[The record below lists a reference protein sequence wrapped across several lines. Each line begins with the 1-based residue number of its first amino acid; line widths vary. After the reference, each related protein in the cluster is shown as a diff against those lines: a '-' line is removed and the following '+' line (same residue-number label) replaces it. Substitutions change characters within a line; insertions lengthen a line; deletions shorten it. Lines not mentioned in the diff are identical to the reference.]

1 MSRRI
6 KISQM
11 TVLDLLEEDY
21 FYSQRL
27 KIQTKNASDLLWVT
41 EGELSSK
48 GATASISASRKGST
62 LSLDKFRVKSDG
74 RVLIEASLI
83 TSKASKFTMKAEDG
97 RQEPGKPLQS
107 FGKLGCEFKMPSTYA
122 TADIDV
128 VNGPI
133 FKSSIVYNFSPSISF
148 GGGTVVN
155 THLEEKNQ
163 SPELTDFS
171 MAASYK
177 GPDWN
182 LTGKTLDSFGLLR
195 LSYLHSV
202 SPKLTVGSQLDYR
215 IKGNSQKLS
224 VGAKYLYVT
233 LSLCIR

>member
-1 MSRRI
+1 MKI
-6 KISQM
+6 K
-11 TVLDLLEEDY
+11 
-21 FYSQRL
+21 
-27 KIQTKNASDLLWVT
+27 TKNESDLLWVT

-48 GATASISASRKGST
+48 GAMASVSASKQGTT

-74 RVLIEASLI
+74 RVLIEASLL

-107 FGKLGCEFKMPSTYA
+107 FGKLGCELKTSSAYA

-133 FKSSIVYNFSPSISF
+133 FRSSVVYNYNSSLSL
-148 GGGTVVN
+148 GGGAVVN
-155 THLEEKNQ
+155 THLEERDQ
-163 SPELTDFS
+163 SAELTDIS
-171 MAASYK
+171 MAVSYK

-182 LTGKTLDSFGLLR
+182 LTTKTLNSFGLLR
-195 LSYLHSV
+195 LSYYHNV

-224 VGAKYLYVT
+224 LGANYL
-233 LSLCIR
+233 